1 MDHLDVIK
9 SEIGSAD
16 LVAIS
21 KTQPNE
27 VIMEFYDAGLREFGE
42 NKVQDLREKEES
54 LPKDIKW
61 HFVGHLQ
68 SNKVK
73 YLAPFVH
80 LVHSLDSMK
89 LAQEIQKQGAR
100 FERTI
105 SCLVQVHIA
114 EEESKFGVPLESL
127 DRFLS
132 DIDEMGF
139 QNLEVSGLMGM
150 ATLTSDQDK
159 NRKEF
164 ESLHQA
170 FLVQKK
176 KKFKGKINMN
186 HLSMG
191 MSGDYKLALE
201 CGSNMVRIGTGIFG
215 PRRI

>member
-1 MDHLDVIK
+1 MD
-9 SEIGSAD
+9 
-16 LVAIS
+16 
-21 KTQPNE
+21 
-27 VIMEFYDAGLREFGE
+27 FYNAGLREFGE

-73 YLAPFVH
+73 YLAPFIH
-80 LVHSLDSMK
+80 LIHSLDSMK
-89 LAQEIQKQGAR
+89 LALEIQKQGAR

-114 EEESKFGVPLESL
+114 EEESKFGVPLEDL
-127 DRFLS
+127 DQFLS
-132 DIDEMGF
+132 EIDQMGF
-139 QNLEVSGLMGM
+139 KNLEVSGLMGM
-150 ATLTSDQDK
+150 ATFTSDEDK

-164 ESLHQA
+164 ESLHKA
-170 FLVQKK
+170 FITQKEK
-176 KKFKGKINMN
+176 AYKSNINMK

-191 MSGDYKLALE
+191 MSGDYRLALE